1 MALADCA
8 LINGDELDCRDSVGG
23 ISEIY
28 MTEFDHKL
36 TLTESSGIVTAHTLT
51 GGNRYWTF
59 QVDKEDAELTENGQG
74 SLENGTTFVEQTLT
88 FSMKKWSAAKRN
100 KVRLLSLNR
109 LLVIVKYKN
118 GDYLMLGKTGGMDVT
133 TFEGKSGK
141 AMGDM
146 NGFNLTLVGK
156 EPDLAPEVT
165 SSLFPGLQ
173 SPA

>member
-1 MALADCA
+1 MACA
-8 LINGDELDCRDSVGG
+8 IINGDELDCRDSVGG

-28 MTEFDHKL
+28 MTEFTNKY
-36 TLTESSGIVTAHTLT
+36 TLTESSGVVTAHTLI
-51 GGNRYWTF
+51 GGARYWTF
-59 QVDKEDAELTENGQG
+59 QVEKEDAELTENGQG

-88 FSMKKWSAAKRN
+88 FSMKKWTPARRN
-100 KVRLLSLNR
+100 KVKLLAQNR

-118 GDYLMLGKTGGMDVT
+118 GDYLMLGQTGGMDVT
-133 TFEGKSGK
+133 VYESKSGK

-156 EPDLAPEVT
+156 EPNLAPQVT